1 MNSPE
6 QESPLAERKRP
17 SGPQELGCGALSGFE
32 FHGVSVWGDEKCR
45 TRQGWQPH
53 NAVNILNITDLNT
66 LKRFK
71 MVTFLCIYHKLKKKK
86 KGQSVREE
94 RKLMKHGWW
103 KGASRSRAG
112 RISLKCPS
120 TQSGLHIQCSPYP
133 SPEVI
138 LCRNRK
144 NSPNIYMEPQ
154 KTLNSQSISGKKNRA
169 GGITLCHY
177 AAVIKTVGPG
187 TKTDT

>member
-1 MNSPE
+1 MRLQIQKVKLDDSLYMNSPE

-86 KGQSVREE
+86 KKRPE
-94 RKLMKHGWW
+94 RKGRKKVNETRMVERRLTLTGWKDIVEMSIYPEW
-103 KGASRSRAG
+103 PPHSVQ
-112 RISLKCPS
+112 SLPKPRGHS
-120 TQSGLHIQCSPYP
+120 L
-133 SPEVI
+133 
-138 LCRNRK
+138 
-144 NSPNIYMEPQ
+144 Q
-154 KTLNSQSISGKKNRA
+154 K
-169 GGITLCHY
+169 
-177 AAVIKTVGPG
+177 
-187 TKTDT
+187 